1 MSSQPATTH
10 PLTVT
15 VVTPEG
21 ELWSGAAAAVTV
33 PGAGGSIGIR
43 PGRLPL
49 ATELASGRVMVR
61 TPSGDSVSCTV
72 TGGFV
77 VVDEDEVTVIAD
89 KVETPGAR

>member
-1 MSSQPATTH
+1 MSSQPATTRA
-10 PLTVT
+10 LTVT

-21 ELWSGAAAAVTV
+21 ELWSGGASTVTV
-33 PGAGGSIGIR
+33 PGAGGSLGIR

-49 ATELASGRVMVR
+49 ASELTSGQVMIR
-61 TPSGDSVSCTV
+61 TPTGESVSCTV

-89 KVETPGAR
+89 KVEKVGAR

>member
-1 MSSQPATTH
+1 MSSQPATTRA
-10 PLTVT
+10 LTVT

-21 ELWSGAAAAVTV
+21 ELWSGDAAAVTV
-33 PGAGGSIGIR
+33 PGAGGSIGVR

-49 ATELASGRVMVR
+49 ATELASGQVSIR
-61 TPSGDSVSCTV
+61 TLTGDSVSCTV

-89 KVETPGAR
+89 KVETPATR

>member
-1 MSSQPATTH
+1 MSSLPDPTRA
-10 PLTVT
+10 LTVT

-21 ELWSGAAAAVTV
+21 ELWSGDAAAVTV
-33 PGAGGSIGIR
+33 PGTGGSIGIR

-49 ATELASGRVMVR
+49 ATELSAGQVKVR

-89 KVETPGAR
+89 KVKKVGEP